1 MNIRIDFYL
10 KWITNLAKIYIYL
23 SEAKKKQLLAMVEQ
37 LNKAENPIEF
47 EGAASGIYVLA
58 SRWQKTERRNPKT
71 IKKETIKLLMKIS
84 SLKIETGEVLK
95 WSVETEYKNIKMRS
109 KLEAKW
115 AEFFDEKGILWEYES
130 AYYEQDELKYLPDF
144 SLPDLKIIFEV
155 KGVMDSRDELK
166 KQMMA
171 EICQEMGWKYVMGFN
186 DIPKA
191 YLIEPD
197 GNQSEYL
204 EWMEGE

>member
-1 MNIRIDFYL
+1 MNIRTDFYL

-37 LNKAENPIEF
+37 LNKAENQIAF
-47 EGAASGIYVLA
+47 EEAASGIYNFA
-58 SRWQKTERRNPKT
+58 SRWKTTARWNPKT
-71 IKKETIKLLMKIS
+71 IKKEMIKLLMKIS

-95 WSVETEYKNIKMRS
+95 WSVETEYKGIKMRS

-115 AEFFDEKGILWEYES
+115 AEFFDEKGIFWEYEP
-130 AYYEQDELKYLPDF
+130 AYYEHDGLKYLPDF
-144 SLPDLKIIFEV
+144 SLPDKKIIFEV

-171 EICQEMGWKYVMGFN
+171 EICKEIGWRYVIGFSE
-186 DIPKA
+186 IPKA
-191 YLIEPD
+191 YLIDPD
-197 GNQSEYL
+197 GSQTEYL
-204 EWMEGE
+204 EWMEG

>member
-1 MNIRIDFYL
+1 MNIRTDFYL

-37 LNKAENPIEF
+37 LNKAESPIAF
-47 EGAASGIYVLA
+47 EEAACGIYNLA
-58 SRWQKTERRNPKT
+58 SHWKTTTRWNPKT
-71 IKKETIKLLMKIS
+71 IKKEMIKLLMKIS

-95 WSVETEYKNIKMRS
+95 WSLETEYKGIKMRS
-109 KLEAKW
+109 KLETKW
-115 AEFFDEKGILWEYES
+115 AEFFDEIGVFWEYES
-130 AYYEQDELKYLPDF
+130 AYYERDGLKYLPDF
-144 SLPDLKIIFEV
+144 SLPEMKIIFEV
-155 KGVMDSRDELK
+155 KGVMDTRDVLK

-191 YLIEPD
+191 YLIDSD
-197 GNQSEYL
+197 GSQSDFNWTE
-204 EWMEGE
+204 EI